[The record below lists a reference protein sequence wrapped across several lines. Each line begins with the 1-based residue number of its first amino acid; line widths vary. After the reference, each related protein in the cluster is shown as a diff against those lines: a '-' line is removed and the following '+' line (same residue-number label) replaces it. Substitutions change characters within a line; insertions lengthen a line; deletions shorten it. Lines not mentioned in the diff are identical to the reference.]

1 MIRPPSRADLG
12 GELIAPLA
20 REHAGA
26 RCIDARLSPSGGSL
40 RVIGPGASRRAALRN
55 ALEEV
60 AAEAPGPRAR
70 APPRPR

>member
-20 REHAGA
+20 CVFDGA

-40 RVIGPGASRRAALRN
+40 RVTVWPPQG
-55 ALEEV
+55 
-60 AAEAPGPRAR
+60 EAVRVVMPVRGLL
-70 APPRPR
+70 APESP